1 MAQRIFEDLVVSAPS
16 APSGRRAALMP
27 LSGAVHAVALGI
39 VLLVPTLKRADLP
52 TPALPAVRWTIPR
65 KAVDRTPPPVVVT
78 PPLRVHGGNS
88 IAPRVDTPVARPP
101 SVVPTG
107 ELPLEA
113 ITDDP
118 PAVCLRDCDVAPG
131 PGVPGPGPGPAGD
144 GPGGAHGDAPTVRPG
159 GVIQPPERV
168 AYVAPVYPPIAQA
181 AGVGGV
187 VILDCTIAPD
197 GRVVDVRVLS
207 GHPLLNEAALAA
219 VRQWRYRAT
228 RLDGVP
234 VAVLMTVTVRFVARR

>member
-1 MAQRIFEDLVVSAPS
+1 MTRRLFEDLVVSAPS
-16 APSGRRAALMP
+16 APTGRRAALMP

-39 VLLVPTLKRADLP
+39 VLLVPTLKRSELP
-52 TPALPAVRWTIPR
+52 TPALSAVRWTVPPR
-65 KAVDRTPPPVVVT
+65 VADRTPPPVVVT
-78 PPLRVHGGNS
+78 TPLRVHSGGS

-101 SVVPTG
+101 SVIPIE
-107 ELPLEA
+107 ELPLA
-113 ITDDP
+113 PATDDP

-131 PGVPGPGPGPAGD
+131 PAAPGPGPGRIGD
-144 GPGGAHGDAPTVRPG
+144 GSSGTSGGPPTVRAG
-159 GVIQPPERV
+159 GIIQPPERV

-181 AGVGGV
+181 AGVGGI

-197 GRVVDVRVLS
+197 GRVVDVRLLS
-207 GHPLLNEAALAA
+207 GHPLLNEAALAS

-234 VAVLMTVTVRFVARR
+234 VAVLMTVTVRFVPRR